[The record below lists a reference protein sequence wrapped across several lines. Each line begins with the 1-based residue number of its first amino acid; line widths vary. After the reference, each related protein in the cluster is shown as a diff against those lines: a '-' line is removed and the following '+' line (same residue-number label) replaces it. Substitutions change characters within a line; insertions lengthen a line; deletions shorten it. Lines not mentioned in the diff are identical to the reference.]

1 MPKIYYLYL
10 INVKI
15 LQKKLFMPI
24 TVKPVTTKSEMKQ
37 FICFNYE
44 LYKDSPYAVPELFND
59 VRDTLDPSKNAAFE
73 FCEAQPFIA
82 LRDGKVVGRIVA
94 IINHK
99 ANSTWNKK
107 CVRFGWVDFIDD
119 KEVVDALFATVE
131 QWGQERGMNEI
142 QGPLGFTDFDP
153 EGMLIEGFDRIGTMA
168 TIYNYPY
175 YPTHMERMGYTKDVD
190 WVEYLLTAPKELPE
204 KHARVT
210 RIVRERLGLR
220 VIKYTSHRKLAR
232 ERGNAIF
239 EMLNEAYAHLYGY
252 SALSP
257 KQIQQYIDSYL
268 PLLDLRLVP
277 IIVDKGD
284 NLIGFGVLLPSLAKA
299 FQKARGFMLPFGWWH
314 LLKALK
320 WNDTQTSEML
330 LVAVKPE
337 YQGKGAVALIFED
350 IIPTHYQLGYKYS
363 ESNPEL
369 ETNNKVQAQW
379 DYFEREN
386 HKRRRAYMKKL

>member
-1 MPKIYYLYL
+1 MSVSIR
-10 INVKI
+10 
-15 LQKKLFMPI
+15 
-24 TVKPVTTKSEMKQ
+24 PVTTKREMKE

-44 LYKDSPYAVPELFND
+44 LYKDSPYAVPELYND
-59 VRDTLDPSKNAAFE
+59 VRDTLDPEKNAAYE

-82 LRDGKVVGRIVA
+82 LRDDKVVGRIVA

-99 ANSTWNKK
+99 ANDAWNRK

-119 KEVVDALFATVE
+119 KEVVDALFAAVE
-131 QWGQERGMNEI
+131 QWGRERGMDEV

-168 TIYNYPY
+168 TIYNYAY
-175 YPTHMERMGYTKDVD
+175 YPTHLERMGYTKDVD
-190 WVEYLLTAPKELPE
+190 WVEYLLTAPTELPE

-210 RIVRERLGLR
+210 RIVKERLGLR
-220 VIKYTSHRKLAR
+220 VIKYTSHKKLAS
-232 ERGNAIF
+232 ERGEAIF
-239 EMLNEAYAHLYGY
+239 GLLNEAYAHLYGY

-277 IIVDKGD
+277 IIVDKDD
-284 NLIGFGVLLPSLAKA
+284 NLIGFGILLPSLAQA
-299 FQKARGFMLPFGWWH
+299 FQKARGFLFPFGWWH

-337 YQGKGAVALIFED
+337 YQGKGAVAVIFED
-350 IIPTHYQLGYKYS
+350 IIPTHNNLGYKFS

-369 ETNNKVQAQW
+369 ETNTKVQAQW
-379 DYFEREN
+379 DYFEREQ
-386 HKRRRAYMKKL
+386 HKRRRSYTKKL

>member
-1 MPKIYYLYL
+1 MS
-10 INVKI
+10 
-15 LQKKLFMPI
+15 I
-24 TVKPVTTKSEMKQ
+24 TIKPVTTKKEMKQ
-37 FICFNYE
+37 FICFNYD
-44 LYKDSPYAVPELFND
+44 LYQDSPYAVPELYTD
-59 VRDTLDPSKNAAFE
+59 VRDTFDPSTNAAYE

-82 LRDGKVVGRIVA
+82 LRDNKVVGRIAA

-99 ANSTWNKK
+99 ANSAWEKQ

-119 KEVVDALFATVE
+119 AQVADALFAAVE
-131 QWGQERGMNEI
+131 QWGKERGMTEV

-175 YPTHMERMGYTKDVD
+175 YPKHMERMGYEKDAD
-190 WVEYLLTAPKELPE
+190 WVEYLLTAPTELPE
-204 KHARVT
+204 KHARIT
-210 RIVRERLGLR
+210 RIVKEKFGLR
-220 VIKYTSHRKLAR
+220 VVKYTSHKKLAQ
-232 ERGNAIF
+232 ERGVAIF

-252 SALSP
+252 SALSE
-257 KQIQQYIDSYL
+257 KQIQQYIKAYL

-277 IIVDKGD
+277 LIVDKD
-284 NLIGFGVLLPSLAKA
+284 NNLIGFAVLLPSLAKA
-299 FQKARGFMLPFGWWH
+299 FQKARGRMFPFGWWH

-330 LVAVKPE
+330 LIAVKPE
-337 YQGKGAVALIFED
+337 YQGKGAVALLFAD
-350 IIPTHYQLGYKYS
+350 IIPIHYKLGYRYS

-369 ETNNKVQAQW
+369 EVNTKIQSQW

-386 HKRRRAYMKKL
+386 HKRRRAYKKHIG

>member
-1 MPKIYYLYL
+1 MPVSI
-10 INVKI
+10 
-15 LQKKLFMPI
+15 
-24 TVKPVTTKSEMKQ
+24 KPVTTKKEMKQ

-44 LYKDSPYAVPELFND
+44 LYNGSPYAVPDLYSD
-59 VRDTLDPSKNAAFE
+59 VRDTLDPTKNAAFD

-82 LRDGKVVGRIVA
+82 LRDDKVVGRIVA

-99 ANSTWNKK
+99 ANSAWDKK
-107 CVRFGWVDFIDD
+107 AVRFGWVDFIDD
-119 KEVVDALFATVE
+119 AEVVDALFATVE
-131 QWGQERGMNEI
+131 QWGRERGMEVI

-153 EGMLIEGFDRIGTMA
+153 EGMLVEGFDRIGTMA

-175 YPTHMERMGYTKDVD
+175 YPQHMERMGYTKEAD

-204 KHARVT
+204 KHARIT

-232 ERGNAIF
+232 ERGTAIF
-239 EMLNEAYAHLYGY
+239 ELLNEAYGHLYGY

-268 PLLDLRLVP
+268 PLLDLRMVP
-277 IIVDKGD
+277 IIVDKDD

-299 FQKARGFMLPFGWWH
+299 FQKAGGYLFPFGWWH

-320 WNDTQTSEML
+320 WNDTQVSEML
-330 LVAVKPE
+330 LIAVKPE

-350 IIPTHYQLGYKYS
+350 IIPVHYGLGYKYS

-369 ETNNKVQAQW
+369 ETNTKVQSQW

-386 HKRRRAYMKKL
+386 HKRRRAYMKNL